1 MKIQCGE
8 RGTVFNL
15 EVNQRRKNTITGN
28 VSTYEGK
35 NQNNKAVY
43 SSWQANFVGKAF
55 EAAKE
60 LTNKDKIVIL
70 SANLTNSY
78 SREKNRDYTTLTIFE
93 FIKLEDKSDNEKI
106 PIQNEQHEV
115 ETPPVYEEEYEQY
128 EAENGGYVEV

>member
-8 RGTVFNL
+8 KGTVFNL

-35 NQNNKAVY
+35 NQNDKAIY
-43 SSWQANFVGKAF
+43 ASWHANFVGKAF
-55 EAAKE
+55 ETAKE
-60 LTNKDKIVIL
+60 LTNKDRIVIL

-93 FIKLEDKSDNEKI
+93 FIKLEDKSEDKENTME
-106 PIQNEQHEV
+106 N
-115 ETPPVYEEEYEQY
+115 EEEYEQY
-128 EAENGGYVEV
+128 ETENNGYVEV